1 MHKLNNENRI
11 DRFKESD
18 ENALE
23 MRAKKLREMAATTG
37 VSVIYGLLFT
47 NLVFAPLLPHLA
59 AQSNSPTNSAGRPI
73 YNNPEFYD
81 AASREDCDRILKEVL
96 EKIKNTTDEIDDAW
110 KAAERCDKRYGEE
123 LTDND
128 LAHRRAMAQA
138 VKDARDL
145 FWECMG
151 FGATA
156 GGGTTTVGWIVTKI
170 KRATVTVTRF
180 GVAAGA
186 GVVVGIG
193 VFIAC
198 KETRDDT
205 VQSLIDVPNKT
216 KEHADKVSLTKRDEC
231 REDTNYWRVK
241 RRYDN
246 WHRRRGGKRDHGG
259 HWWALRRANSDHE
272 NAWQSSRPATAVQ
285 QTNFGIGRTTR

>member
-1 MHKLNNENRI
+1 MLEDIN
-11 DRFKESD
+11 DRWED
-18 ENALE
+18 IE
-23 MRAKKLREMAATTG
+23 AAG
-37 VSVIYGLLFT
+37 
-47 NLVFAPLLPHLA
+47 
-59 AQSNSPTNSAGRPI
+59 
-73 YNNPEFYD
+73 
-81 AASREDCDRILKEVL
+81 
-96 EKIKNTTDEIDDAW
+96 
-110 KAAERCDKRYGEE
+110 KAAERCDTRYGEE

-205 VQSLIDVPNKT
+205 VQSLIDVANKE

-231 REDTNYWRVK
+231 REDTNYAAATRQYRHWKGSPQKPK
-241 RRYDN
+241 RQMVAQ
-246 WHRRRGGKRDHGG
+246 HKKKTTG
-259 HWWALRRANSDHE
+259 
-272 NAWQSSRPATAVQ
+272 SS
-285 QTNFGIGRTTR
+285 

>member
-1 MHKLNNENRI
+1 MKPDMTQEI
-11 DRFKESD
+11 
-18 ENALE
+18 
-23 MRAKKLREMAATTG
+23 
-37 VSVIYGLLFT
+37 GLLAET
-47 NLVFAPLLPHLA
+47 DNPTKATWSLRFAPGAILALAGILLALPSGKIQS
-59 AQSNSPTNSAGRPI
+59 QSNSPTNSAGRPI
-73 YNNPEFYD
+73 YNNPEFYN
-81 AASREDCDRILKEVL
+81 AASREDCDRILKKVL
-96 EKIKNTTDEIDDAW
+96 DKIKETTKEIDKNW
-110 KAAERCDKRYGEE
+110 KEAKKCDTRYGEE

-156 GGGTTTVGWIVTKI
+156 TGGTTTVGWIVTKI

-198 KETRDDT
+198 KDTRDDT
-205 VQSLIDVPNKT
+205 VQSLIDVANKT

-231 REDTNYWRVK
+231 REDTNYARVK
-241 RRYDN
+241 RRYDD
-246 WHRRRGGKRDHGG
+246 WWRHGGKRGG
-259 HWWALRRANSDHE
+259 GRYWAIRRANSDHRKCLAE
-272 NAWQSSRPATAVQ
+272 FPP
-285 QTNFGIGRTTR
+285 GDCGTTD